1 MLILS
6 PSKMARY
13 FLHLSYL
20 GNNYHGWQRQPN
32 STTVQEVIEGAI
44 RQLGVSHEG
53 IHGCGRTDTGV
64 HASDFYAHVDLS
76 ELNDLN
82 AFRFKLNAVLP
93 EDIAIREVIAVAD
106 DAHARFDATERGY
119 TYSAHLLKNPYYYG
133 RSLLCHQPLDI
144 IAMNAASQHLIGRL
158 EFTSFARVN
167 GSQKHDFC
175 DVRAAQWDMVDDQ
188 LIFHINA
195 DRFLRN
201 MVRAIVGTLLDIGK
215 GKMAPDELITVL
227 AAKDRSAAGS
237 SAAAHGLSLD
247 RVDYPYIDRHV
258 S

>member
-1 MLILS
+1 
-6 PSKMARY
+6 MARY

-32 STTVQEVIEGAI
+32 STTVQEVIEAAM
-44 RQLGVSHEG
+44 RQLGVMHEG

-64 HASDFYAHVDLS
+64 HASNFYAHVDLH
-76 ELNDLN
+76 EVENLNS
-82 AFRFKLNAVLP
+82 FRFKLNAILP
-93 EDIAIREVIAVAD
+93 EAIAIHEVIAVSEK
-106 DAHARFDATERGY
+106 AHARFDATERGY
-119 TYSAHLLKNPYYYG
+119 SYSIHRLKNPRYYG

-144 IAMNAASQHLIGRL
+144 EAMNAASHHLIGRL
-158 EFTSFARVN
+158 EFTSFARLK
-167 GSQKHDFC
+167 GAQKHDYC
-175 DVRAAQWDMVDDQ
+175 DVRQAHWKMVDDQ

-215 GKMAPDELITVL
+215 GKMVPDELKNIL
-227 AAKDRSAAGS
+227 AAMDRSAAGS

-247 RVDYPYIDRHV
+247 RVDYPYIDRHHV
-258 S
+258 K